1 MKRKMVAMLMAC
13 VVAMSVGPVSYASRG
28 SGKFMGGAASSGSSS
43 ENDEYG
49 AGQYK
54 VGTDIPAGEYV
65 IFAKS
70 GLGYF
75 CVSSDSNGNDII
87 VNENFDYNSILTV
100 SEGTYL
106 ELSRCYAVPIDKVS
120 TSDMDFSGT
129 GMFKVG
135 THIPAGEYLL
145 DADSGKSAYYCI
157 YNSSTQQNI
166 VSNNNFEGSQYVT
179 VTDGQYLVLD
189 RCHFDTTPGK
199 VTVTYSDKDTVKKVQ
214 EALNAAGY
222 ECGTADGIAG
232 DKTKQAISKYQAD
245 HNLTESG
252 VIDDDLLNALNNGE
266 TSSQSVSDE
275 SMGVSLSKFVERY
288 NEAIDVYNILAE
300 KSNYPKAVKITESDL
315 QGTDS
320 FVPENNL
327 SLCVNPNTN
336 HKDPVGII
344 NLFAED
350 KSSINSTLMF
360 AESTAMMY
368 ALDTS
373 MEGLVDSTKVLTR
386 LLDGESEISQNGIT
400 YDLYSIGS
408 TFVIKASY
416 DGFEII
422 KE

>member
-1 MKRKMVAMLMAC
+1 MKRKMVAMLMTC
-13 VVAMSVGPVSYASRG
+13 VMAMSFGSVSYASRG

-70 GLGYF
+70 GSGYF

-120 TSDMDFSGT
+120 ASDMDFSGT

-199 VTVTYSDKDTVKKVQ
+199 VSVTYSDKETVKKVQ

-266 TSSQSVSDE
+266 ISSQSVANE
-275 SMGVSLSKFVERY
+275 SVGVSLSKFVERY
-288 NEAIDVYNILAE
+288 NEAVDTYNLVASQ
-300 KSNYPKAVKITESDL
+300 SNRVKAVTITESDL
-315 QGTDS
+315 EGTDS
-320 FVPENNL
+320 FVPQNNL
-327 SLCVNPNTN
+327 ELCVNPNTN

-344 NLFAED
+344 NIFAED
-350 KSSINSTLMF
+350 ASSLDSSLML
-360 AESTAMMY
+360 AESTAMIY

-373 MEGLVDSTKVLTR
+373 MDSLSDSITLFTR
-386 LLDGESEISQNGIT
+386 MLDGESEITKNGIT
-400 YDLYSIGS
+400 YDLYSIDGL
-408 TFVIKASY
+408 FLVKGSY